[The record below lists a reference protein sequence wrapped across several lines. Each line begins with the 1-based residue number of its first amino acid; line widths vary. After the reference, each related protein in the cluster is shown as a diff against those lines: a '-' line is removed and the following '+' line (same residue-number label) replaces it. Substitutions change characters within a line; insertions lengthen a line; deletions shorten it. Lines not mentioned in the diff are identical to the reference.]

1 MIHKVLKAYFAKK
14 KSQKV
19 TADIVLAIVIT
30 AIFGVSTI
38 TLLIWKFNP
47 IIKLIIQIAIIVL
60 YFVYVVCSENKRCK
74 RWEIDFTEYNNT
86 LDEISKI
93 LKKLKYQKGSGEGN
107 WYSKEKIDYL
117 IVSAEKWI
125 TEQNEG
131 KAKLEKL
138 AHIIVLPVVGFVAAV
153 IQENASIADAIS
165 IGVVVIIA
173 LAMVYVIDRIL
184 SIVVDAVIKTASID
198 KMAMLMNL
206 LQDLRARDFT

>member
-1 MIHKVLKAYFAKK
+1 MIHKVLRAYFANK

-19 TADIVLAIVIT
+19 TSDIVLAIVVT

-38 TLLIWKFNP
+38 TLLILKFNP
-47 IIKLIIQIAIIVL
+47 IIKLIIQIAFVVL
-60 YFVYVVCSENKRCK
+60 YFVYVVCSENKRCQK
-74 RWEIDFTEYNNT
+74 WETDFTEYNNT

-93 LKKLKYQKGSGEGN
+93 LKKLKYQNDSGEGN

-117 IVSAEKWI
+117 VASAEKWI

-138 AHIIVLPVVGFVAAV
+138 AHIIVFPVVGFVAAV
-153 IQENASIADAIS
+153 IQENASIADAVS
-165 IGVVVIIA
+165 IGSVVIIA
-173 LAMVYVIDRIL
+173 LAMGYVIDRIL
-184 SIVVDAVIKTASID
+184 SIVVDSVIKTASID